1 MTTTTACVVGG
12 GPAGMMLGLLL
23 ARAGVDVTVLE
34 KHQDFLRDFR
44 GDTVHPSTIQLLDE
58 LGLVDRFLDLPHHKA
73 FTLGFDRDGE
83 RVDVAD
89 FRLLN
94 VRYPYIAF
102 VPQWDFLNLLAAEA
116 ERYPNFRLLRSTAA
130 TGLVWD
136 GNEVVGVSHDNGE
149 LRAAL
154 TIAAD
159 GRHSVIRRAAGLR
172 PKEFGAPMD
181 VLQVKVSKREGD
193 PEEGFSLR
201 VGEGLFLGLVNRS
214 TYWIIAYVF
223 PKGGYDAMRADGGAA
238 MRRGIARE
246 VPFLADRVD
255 EITLEQA
262 GFLEVRLDRLRRWH
276 RPGLVL
282 IGDAAHA
289 MSPIG
294 GVGINLA
301 VQDAVATANLLTDR
315 LLDAQRDG
323 TRIKASALA
332 AVHRRRYVATAVT
345 QGLQRVIQRAGIQ
358 RALKGGDS
366 STIYQRI
373 GRVRP
378 LRVLLTRLIGLG
390 VRPEHVATTMSE
402 SG

>member
-1 MTTTTACVVGG
+1 MSTTACVVGG

-58 LGLVDRFLDLPHHKA
+58 LGLVEQFLKLPHHKTY
-73 FTLGFDRDGE
+73 TLGFDRDGE
-83 RVDVAD
+83 RIDVAD

-94 VRYPYIAF
+94 VPYPYIAF

-116 ERYPNFRLLRSTAA
+116 ERYPNFRLLRGTAA
-130 TGLVWD
+130 TGLLWD
-136 GNEVVGVSHDNGE
+136 GDRVVGVRHEAGE
-149 LRAAL
+149 LRAKL
-154 TIAAD
+154 TVAAD
-159 GRHSVIRRAAGLR
+159 GRHSVLRQAAGLR
-172 PKEFGAPMD
+172 VKEFGAPMD
-181 VLQVKVSKREGD
+181 VLQVKVSKRAGD

-201 VGEGLFLGLVNRS
+201 TGEGLFLGLINRS
-214 TYWIIAYVF
+214 TYWIVAFVF
-223 PKGGYDAMRADGGAA
+223 PKGAYEAMRADGGEA
-238 MRRGIARE
+238 MRRGIARQ
-246 VPFLADRVD
+246 VPFLADRVE
-255 EITLEQA
+255 EITLDKA

-276 RPGLVL
+276 RPGLLL

-301 VQDAVATANLLTDR
+301 VQDAVATANLLTKH
-315 LLDAQRDG
+315 LLDAG
-323 TRIKASALA
+323 TPIPSSALA

-358 RALKGGDS
+358 RALKGGDA

-378 LRVLLTRLIGLG
+378 LQALLSRLIGLG
-390 VRPEHVATTMSE
+390 VRPEHVRTTASR
-402 SG
+402 